1 MIFYC
6 KYIISYYSIQ
16 VKSQKPF
23 IFGILQHM
31 NIYLT
36 NTLSHEKELF
46 TPIKTGTVG
55 MYHCGP
61 TVYWNQQIGNMR
73 AMVLADFVRR
83 VFMYNGYTVTY
94 VRNYTDVG
102 HLTGDN
108 IGDAD
113 SGEDRMEKAAKRESL
128 SPDAIADKYIKAF
141 NDDIASLNIL
151 PATHAPRAT
160 DFISDMQAMVQVLL
174 DKGFA
179 YTTPQAIYFDVKKF
193 PEYTKL
199 SGQKLELL
207 EQGEGHGTAHDTNKR
222 NPQDF
227 AVWFFKTGAHAKALQ
242 TWKSPFHSPLV
253 TDGEG
258 FPGWHIECSAMSEHF
273 LGTTFDIHMGGVEHI
288 PIHHTNEIA
297 QSECAHG
304 THYVNY
310 WLHNEHLLVDGKK
323 MGKSEGNAYVMQD
336 ILAKGFS
343 PLALRYFFLQSNY
356 RSKQNFTWDNLTAS
370 ETALK
375 KFVAIVARLPDGGVI
390 NETYKTRFT
399 EIINDDFNL
408 AGGLGIVW
416 ELLKDTTVSDADKKA
431 TLLDFDLVL
440 GLELSESAVIL
451 KEQSVQEIPEVV
463 QQLLNARATARAEKD
478 FVQSDILRNEIA
490 NLGYAVSDTNGEQQV
505 TQL

>member
-1 MIFYC
+1 M
-6 KYIISYYSIQ
+6 S
-16 VKSQKPF
+16 
-23 IFGILQHM
+23 
-31 NIYLT
+31 IYLT
-36 NTLSHEKELF
+36 NTLTRSKEAF
-46 TPIKTGTVG
+46 APIIPMQVG

-73 AMVLADFVRR
+73 AMVLADFMRR
-83 VFMYNGYTVTY
+83 VFMYNGYAVTY

-128 SPDAIADKYIKAF
+128 SPDTIADKYIAAF

-160 DFISDMQAMVQVLL
+160 HFISDMQAMVQVLL

-179 YTTPQAIYFDVKKF
+179 YATPQAIYFDVQRF

-227 AVWFFKTGAHAKALQ
+227 AIWFFKTGAHANALQ
-242 TWKSPFHSPLV
+242 TWTSPFHSPLV

-323 MGKSEGNAYVMQD
+323 MGKSEGNAYVMND
-336 ILAKGFS
+336 IIAKGFS
-343 PLALRYFFLQSNY
+343 PIALRYFFLQSNY
-356 RSKQNFTWDNLTAS
+356 RSKQNFTWDNLAAS

-375 KFVAIVARLPDGGVI
+375 KLVGVVSRLPDGGVI
-390 NETYKTRFT
+390 NDSYKIRFT
-399 EIINDDFNL
+399 EMINDDFNL
-408 AGGLGIVW
+408 AGGLGVVW
-416 ELLKDTTVSDADKKA
+416 ELLKDATVSDADKKA
-431 TLLDFDLVL
+431 TVLDFDQVL
-440 GLELSESAVIL
+440 GLRLSESAAIL
-451 KEQSVQEIPEVV
+451 EDRSTQEIPAHV
-463 QQLLNARATARAEKD
+463 QELIDNRNAARAAKDWTTADR
-478 FVQSDILRNEIA
+478 LRDEIIQ
-490 NLGYAVSDTNGEQQV
+490 LGFDV
-505 TQL
+505 TDK

>member
-1 MIFYC
+1 M
-6 KYIISYYSIQ
+6 Q
-16 VKSQKPF
+16 
-23 IFGILQHM
+23 IL
-31 NIYLT
+31 LT
-36 NTLSHEKELF
+36 NTLTREKEVF
-46 TPIKTGTVG
+46 TPITENHVG

-73 AMVLADFVRR
+73 AMVLADLMRR

-113 SGEDRMEKAAKRESL
+113 SGEDRMEKASKRENL
-128 SPDAIADKYIKAF
+128 SPDAIADKYIQAF
-141 NDDIASLNIL
+141 NEDIASLNNL

-160 DFISDMQAMVQVLL
+160 DFITDMQNMVQTLL

-179 YTTPQAIYFDVKKF
+179 YSTPYAIYFDVKKF

-199 SGQKLELL
+199 SGQKLDHL
-207 EQGEGHGTAHDTNKR
+207 EDGEGHGGVSDDNKR
-222 NPQDF
+222 NPHDF
-227 AVWFFKTGAHAKALQ
+227 AIWFFKAGAHANALQ
-242 TWKSPFHSPLV
+242 TWKSPFNSPLV

-304 THYVNY
+304 SHYVNY

-323 MGKSEGNAYVMQD
+323 MGKSEGNAYVMKD
-336 ILAKGFS
+336 IIEKGFA
-343 PLALRYFFLQSNY
+343 PIVLRYFFLQSNY

-375 KFVAIVARLPDGGVI
+375 KLVNTVARFATGGSV
-390 NETYKTRFT
+390 NESYKIKFT
-399 EIINDDFNL
+399 ELINDDFNL
-408 AGGLGIVW
+408 AGGLATVW
-416 ELLKDTTVSDADKKA
+416 ELIKDNGVSDADKRA
-431 TLLDFDLVL
+431 TIIDFDRVL
-440 GLELSESAVIL
+440 GLNLES
-451 KEQSVQEIPEVV
+451 Q
-463 QQLLNARATARAEKD
+463 
-478 FVQSDILRNEIA
+478 IA
-490 NLGYAVSDTNGEQQV
+490 NLPTESAAADLPESVQAILSARAAARTAKDFATSDRLRDELAALGYQVTDVAGEQTITNIQ
-505 TQL
+505 

>member
-1 MIFYC
+1 MQ
-6 KYIISYYSIQ
+6 IQ
-16 VKSQKPF
+16 
-23 IFGILQHM
+23 
-31 NIYLT
+31 LT
-36 NTLSHEKELF
+36 NTLTREEEVF
-46 TPIKTGTVG
+46 TPITENHVG

-113 SGEDRMEKAAKRESL
+113 SGEDRMEKAAKRENL
-128 SPDAIADKYIKAF
+128 SPDAIADKYIQAF
-141 NDDIASLNIL
+141 NDDIASLNVL

-160 DFISDMQAMVQVLL
+160 HFITDMQQMVQTLL

-179 YTTPQAIYFDVKKF
+179 YTTPHAVYFDVQKF

-199 SGQKLELL
+199 SGQKLDHLSEG
-207 EQGEGHGTAHDTNKR
+207 QGHGDVTDTNKR

-227 AVWFFKTGAHAKALQ
+227 AIWFFKAGAHANALQ
-242 TWKSPFHSPLV
+242 TWKSPFSSPLV

-304 THYVNY
+304 SHYVNY

-323 MGKSEGNAYVMQD
+323 MGKSEGNAYVMRD
-336 ILAKGFS
+336 IIEKGFD
-343 PLALRYFFLQSNY
+343 PIVLRYFFLQSNY
-356 RSKQNFTWDNLTAS
+356 RSKQNFTWNNLKAS

-375 KFVAIVARLPDGGVI
+375 KLVAILARYTTENNRGAGNV
-390 NETYKTRFT
+390 NEDYKNRFT

-408 AGGLGIVW
+408 AGGLALVW
-416 ELLKDTTVSDADKKA
+416 ELIKDAAITDADTLA
-431 TLLDFDLVL
+431 TILDFDQVL
-440 GLELSESAVIL
+440 GLRLAPSIEAVAL
-451 KEQSVQEIPEVV
+451 DQSTTKDIPSQVQE
-463 QQLLNARATARAEKD
+463 LMDKRATARANKD
-478 FVQSDILRNEIA
+478 WATADTLRDEIIR
-490 NLGYAVSDTNGEQQV
+490 LGFEV
-505 TQL
+505 TDK